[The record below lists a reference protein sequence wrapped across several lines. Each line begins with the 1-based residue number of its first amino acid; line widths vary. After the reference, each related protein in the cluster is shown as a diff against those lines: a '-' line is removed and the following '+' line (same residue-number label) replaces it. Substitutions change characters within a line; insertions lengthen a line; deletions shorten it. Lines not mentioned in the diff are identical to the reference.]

1 MNVEGINIY
10 AQLKEGCLSV
20 SAIHLL
26 KTLISLVTTAHLA
39 LNLNCLSCCDLFSRE
54 HILS

>member
-10 AQLKEGCLSV
+10 VQLKESCLSG

-26 KTLISLVTTAHLA
+26 KALISLVTTAHLSS
-39 LNLNCLSCCDLFSRE
+39 L
-54 HILS
+54 